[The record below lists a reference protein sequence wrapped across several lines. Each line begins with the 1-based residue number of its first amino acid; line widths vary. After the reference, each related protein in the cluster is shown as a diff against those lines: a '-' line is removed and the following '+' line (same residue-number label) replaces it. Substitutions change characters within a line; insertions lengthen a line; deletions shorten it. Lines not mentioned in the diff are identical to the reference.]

1 MRSFALVAVLA
12 TATVAACRPAGG
24 PMAPVPPPASWAAD
38 IEAERAAK
46 VESFRHDD
54 DSPLPVAQ
62 RAAFRGLD
70 YYPLDPSWRY
80 GGAIEPYPSPVRL
93 TMVTTTGKPRPC
105 ERWGRV
111 SFVRDGRT
119 LTLQIYHLLDMDDR
133 AGGARFF
140 LPFKDATTGRATY
153 ESGRYVDL
161 VGPDGGPFILDFNL
175 AYNPSCAY
183 GEPQRFQCPVT
194 PSENTLEVAV
204 TAGER
209 GGVHADPASP
219 R

>member
-1 MRSFALVAVLA
+1 MKRAAFAALIAVAPLLS
-12 TATVAACRPAGG
+12 CRTAGG

-38 IEAERAAK
+38 VQAGRAAK

-54 DSPLPVAQ
+54 DSPLPVAE
-62 RAAFRGLD
+62 RATFRGLD
-70 YYPLDPSWRY
+70 YFPLDPSWRY
-80 GGAIEPYPSPVRL
+80 GGAIEPYAAPERI
-93 TMVTTTGKPRPC
+93 TMVTTAGKPRPC

-119 LTLQIYHLLDMDDR
+119 LTLQVYRLLDMEDR
-133 AGGARFF
+133 EGGARFF
-140 LPFKDATTGRATY
+140 LPFKDATTGHETY
-153 ESGRYVDL
+153 EAGRYVDL
-161 VGPDGGPFILDFNL
+161 SGPDDGPFILDFNL

-194 PSENTLEVAV
+194 PAENTLTVAV

-209 GGVHADPASP
+209 GGVHAVAASA